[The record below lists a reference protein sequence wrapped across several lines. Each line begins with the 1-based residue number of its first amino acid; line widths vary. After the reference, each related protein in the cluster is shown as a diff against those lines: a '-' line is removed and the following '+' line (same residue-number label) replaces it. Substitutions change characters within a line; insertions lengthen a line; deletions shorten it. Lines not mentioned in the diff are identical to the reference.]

1 MQYLLHLQINAYM
14 PFTSH
19 FTALPLYYSCNSTHA
34 SSTSSTATH
43 CNIGCNTLQHRLQYL
58 KHEYTLH
65 ENTQQHMLQCV
76 AVRCSAHMLHI
87 CCSAHMLQCVAVLI
101 CYIYVAVLICY
112 IYVAVLICY
121 IYAQQSMLQYF
132 MHESLYRL
140 AFVPLLQPHTRLFH
154 ICRRTRKTKA
164 DVLAASHGI
173 EVQSFAR

>member
-1 MQYLLHLQINAYM
+1 MQHISIMQYILHLQINAYI
-14 PFTSH
+14 PFTSR

-87 CCSAHMLQCVAVLI
+87 CCSAHMLHICTTINVAVFHARVIIPPCL
-101 CYIYVAVLICY
+101 CTTPAT
-112 IYVAVLICY
+112 A
-121 IYAQQSMLQYF
+121 
-132 MHESLYRL
+132 HT
-140 AFVPLLQPHTRLFH
+140 PLPYLP
-154 ICRRTRKTKA
+154 
-164 DVLAASHGI
+164 SHP
-173 EVQSFAR
+173 QN